1 MLDAADLKLIH
12 VTQSGLPL
20 TPEPYQAIAQ
30 QLGMTADEVM
40 KRLSVMQDKG
50 IIRRIGVVP
59 NHYKL
64 GYRFNGM
71 TVWDIP
77 DEAIDELGQKVGQ
90 MDFVSHCYHRP
101 RHLPEWPYNLFAMV
115 HAKSREDVDDQIRQI
130 AELLGDFNQGC
141 DVLYSTRILKKTG
154 FRRRE
159 KPAGDQ
165 PVSDEIALNV

>member
-1 MLDAADLKLIH
+1 MLDATDRKIIEA
-12 VTQSGLPL
+12 TQAGLPL
-20 TPEPYQAIAQ
+20 MPEPYQAIAE
-30 QLGMTADEVM
+30 QLGLTAEDVM
-40 KRLSVMQDKG
+40 SRLLAMQDKG
-50 IIRRIGVVP
+50 IIRRIGAVP

-90 MDFVSHCYHRP
+90 LDFVSHCYHRP

-115 HAKSREDVDDQIRQI
+115 HAKSREDVDNQIRQI
-130 AELLGDFNQGC
+130 ADLLGDFNHGC

-159 KPAGDQ
+159 KPTSDQ